1 MQLLHFSKALADPT
15 RLRLLNV
22 LARHELSVNEMVAAL
37 RLGQSGASRH
47 LRILAEAGLVDAR
60 RDGQWVFYR
69 AAAQGPGRDFVACLR
84 PFLDADADVD
94 PALAADLRAA
104 REVMAGRSAES
115 ASFFNAIAPDWD
127 RLRHELLGG
136 FDPAPE
142 LLARMPAC
150 AAAADL
156 GCGAGDLLKALL
168 AKARAVVGVDNS
180 PRMLE
185 LARRRLPDAERVS
198 LRLGDL
204 MHLPLR
210 EAEVQAAVLC
220 LSLHHAPDPAQAL
233 AEAGRILAP
242 GGALLILDFTRHGRE
257 DLREQY
263 GDRWLGFDPEE
274 LRAWLDAAGLGDIA
288 STRITLLSGL
298 TLILMTARK
307 S

>member
-1 MQLLHFSKALADPT
+1 MQLLAFAKALADPT
-15 RLRLLNV
+15 RLRLMNV
-22 LARHELSVNEMVAAL
+22 LCRHELSVNELVAAL
-37 RLGQSGASRH
+37 GLGQSGASRH

-69 AAAQGPGRDFVACLR
+69 AAADGPGRELAACLR
-84 PFLDADADVD
+84 PFLDADADAD
-94 PALAADLRAA
+94 PDLAADLRAA
-104 REVMAGRSAES
+104 RQVMAGRSADS
-115 ASFFNAIAPDWD
+115 ARFFNAIAPDWD
-127 RLRHELLGG
+127 RMRHALLGG

-142 LLARMPAC
+142 ILARMPEC

-168 AKARAVVGVDNS
+168 AKARTVVGVDNS
-180 PRMLE
+180 PSMLE
-185 LARRRLPDAERVS
+185 LARRRLPDAARAS

-233 AEAGRILAP
+233 AEAGRVLAP
-242 GGALLILDFTRHGRE
+242 GGVLLVLDFTRHGRE
-257 DLREQY
+257 ELREQY

-274 LRAWLDAAGLGDIA
+274 MRSWMEAAGLGQA
-288 STRITLLSGL
+288 RSARITLLSGL
-298 TLILMTARK
+298 TLVLMTARK

>member
-1 MQLLHFSKALADPT
+1 MQLLSYTKALADPT
-15 RLRLLNV
+15 RVRLLNV
-22 LARHELSVNEMVAAL
+22 LCRHELSVNELVATLHLA
-37 RLGQSGASRH
+37 QSGASRH
-47 LRILAEAGLVDAR
+47 LRILAEAGLLDAR

-69 AAAQGPGRDFVACLR
+69 AAAEGPGRDFVEAIR
-84 PFLDADADVD
+84 PFLDADAAD
-94 PALAADLRAA
+94 PGLAADLEAA
-104 REVMAGRSAES
+104 HQVMAGRSAES
-115 ASFFNAIAPDWD
+115 ARFFNAIAQDWD

-142 LLARMPAC
+142 LLARMPRC
-150 AAAADL
+150 TAAADL

-168 AKARAVVGVDNS
+168 SRAATVIGVDNS
-180 PRMLE
+180 PSMLD

-210 EAEVQAAVLC
+210 EGEVQAAVFS

-233 AEAGRILAP
+233 AEAGRVLAP
-242 GGALLILDFTRHGRE
+242 GGTLLILDFTRHGRE
-257 DLREQY
+257 ELREQY

-274 LRAWLDAAGLGDIA
+274 LRAWMEAAGLGDA
-288 STRITLLSGL
+288 TSTRITLLSGL
-298 TLILMTARK
+298 TLLLIAARK

>member
-22 LARHELSVNEMVAAL
+22 LARHELSVNELVAAL

-47 LRILAEAGLVDAR
+47 LRILAEAGLLDAR

-69 AAAQGPGRDFVACLR
+69 AAAQGPGKDFVACLR
-84 PFLDADADVD
+84 PFLDADADAD

-115 ASFFNAIAPDWD
+115 ATFFNSIAPDWD

-180 PRMLE
+180 PSMLE

-274 LRAWLDAAGLGDIA
+274 LRSWMEAAGLGHAA

>member
-1 MQLLHFSKALADPT
+1 MQLLSFAKALADPT

-22 LARHELSVNEMVAAL
+22 LGRHELSVNELVAAL
-37 RLGQSGASRH
+37 HLAQSGASRH
-47 LRILAEAGLVDAR
+47 LRILAEAGLLEAR

-69 AAAQGPGRDFVACLR
+69 AATEGPGREFAAALL
-84 PFLDADADVD
+84 PFLDADAAAD
-94 PALAADLRAA
+94 PGLAADLRAA
-104 REVMAGRSAES
+104 SEVVAGRSAES
-115 ASFFNAIAPDWD
+115 ARFFNAIAQDWD

-142 LLARMPAC
+142 LLARMPQC
-150 AAAADL
+150 AVAADL

-168 AKARAVVGVDNS
+168 SRSGRVIGVDNS
-180 PRMLE
+180 PSMLE
-185 LARRRLPDAERVS
+185 LARRRLPDASRVD
-198 LRLGDL
+198 LRLGDI

-210 EAEVQAAVLC
+210 EAEVQAAVFS

-242 GGALLILDFTRHGRE
+242 GGTLLVLDFTRHGRE

-274 LRAWLDAAGLGDIA
+274 LRAWMEAAGIGDAA

-298 TLILMTARK
+298 TLLLLCARK